1 MGELARRAALGLTA
15 ALLVARA
22 YTTSEPDMDR
32 GAGGGLVWVL
42 ALLVVVGVAIFAG
55 MIGGRFR
62 FRFSWTDLAVVSLM
76 GLVAASSYY
85 ALDHRPAI
93 SLAWEWAGFGTAY
106 LLLRNL
112 PRARAES
119 SALAA
124 ALIAT
129 AFAVSVYGCYQ
140 ASVEIPLIQR
150 EYQRNPALF
159 LKRHPEL
166 GIIPGTP
173 QQLVFE
179 KRLLGSNEI
188 TSTFA
193 LANSLAGFLVGPL
206 VILSAAWLGGL
217 RRREGQA
224 TPWGALLTALPV
236 LLVLLI
242 VLILTKSR
250 SAYIGLGVGL
260 AVVVWQVVW
269 DIPRRRLA
277 WAAGISGLVIA
288 GLIAAGLA
296 TGRLDRE
303 VLTQSTLSLRYR
315 WEYWQATWKI
325 ITGGAREPLETATA
339 AITRPGVGPGNFRAA
354 YLFYKLP
361 QASEEILDPH
371 DMFLEVWAIA
381 GFWAFLS
388 LVAALGVGLW
398 NIVAFRRGQSPGE
411 ADGKAGSSVPVDS
424 AKASSREIH
433 DPDGDAPP
441 RGTSWLIAAAGA
453 GWPLVIAL
461 GMMNL
466 FESDMFARWLIL
478 GASWLIA
485 VIGILPLWSS
495 RPLPAIALGG
505 AVVAVAVN
513 LLAAG
518 GIGVPTVALA
528 FWALLALGLN
538 LRDDRACGRLREV
551 DSRVPPFVLSA
562 VWAAL
567 VGLFFGKNLPYW
579 RAEAALADAED
590 AMRTAAPDFERAER
604 AYLRAT
610 AADRYYARPWVM
622 YASFAEYAWLYR
634 DKGAKDQRW
643 KKVPELLEKA
653 VSLPRSPNAWVLHKQ
668 RAETIRGLLA
678 RLGDD
683 LSPEES
689 IRLGA
694 EIVKEWR
701 LASLLYPTN
710 ALLHAR
716 LAEAS
721 AGVSMFG
728 DTVKEAQEALR
739 LDALMPHL
747 DRKLPE
753 AERQRLENLIA
764 EAKKRQEPDKSE
776 KPEKP

>member
-32 GAGGGLVWVL
+32 GAGGGLLWVL
-42 ALLVVVGVAIFAG
+42 ALVVVAGVAIVG
-55 MIGGRFR
+55 GIIGGRFR
-62 FRFSWTDLAVVSLM
+62 FRFSWTDLAVVALM
-76 GLVAASSYY
+76 GFVAASAYS

-106 LLLRNL
+106 ILLRNL
-112 PRARAES
+112 PRNRAES

-124 ALIAT
+124 AMVAT

-140 ASVEIPLIQR
+140 SGVEIPLIQR
-150 EYQRNPALF
+150 EYQRNPVPF
-159 LKRHPEL
+159 LQRHPEL

-173 QQLVFE
+173 QQAAFE
-179 KRLLGSNEI
+179 RRLLGSNEI

-206 VILSAAWLGGL
+206 VVLAAAWLGGL
-217 RRREGQA
+217 RRRESQG
-224 TPWGALLTALPV
+224 TPWGALLSALPV
-236 LLVLLI
+236 VLVLLI

-250 SAYIGLGVGL
+250 SAYIGLGAGL
-260 AVVVWQVVW
+260 AIVLWQL
-269 DIPRRRLA
+269 IREIPPRRIA
-277 WAAGISGLVIA
+277 WAAGIGGLVVA
-288 GLIAAGLA
+288 GLFAVGLA

-325 ITGGAREPLETATA
+325 ITGGAREPIEA
-339 AITRPGVGPGNFRAA
+339 AKAAVMRPGVGPGNFRAA

-388 LVAALGVGLW
+388 LSAALGLGLW
-398 NIVAFRRGQSPGE
+398 NILARSRGPEPGDAVE
-411 ADGKAGSSVPVDS
+411 KAGSPAPRDS
-424 AKASSREIH
+424 AKRASREL
-433 DPDGDAPP
+433 DDRDAPP

-478 GASWLIA
+478 GASWLVAAIA
-485 VIGILPLWSS
+485 ILPLWSS
-495 RPLPAIALGG
+495 RPLAPVALGG

-518 GIGVPTVALA
+518 GIGIPTVALA
-528 FWALLALGLN
+528 FWATLALGLN
-538 LRDDRACGRLREV
+538 LREDRACGRLREL
-551 DSRVPPFVLSA
+551 DSRIPPIVLSA
-562 VWAAL
+562 AWAAL
-567 VGLFFGKNLPYW
+567 VGGFFGQNLPFW
-579 RAEAALADAED
+579 RAEAALAAAEE
-590 AMRTAAPDFERAER
+590 AMRPAAPDFERAEN
-604 AYLRAT
+604 AYLQATRA
-610 AADRYYARPWVM
+610 DHYYARPWVL
-622 YASFAEYAWLYR
+622 YARFAEYAWLYR
-634 DKGAKDQRW
+634 NKGAKDQRW
-643 KKVPELLEKA
+643 RKVPELLEKA
-653 VSLPRSPNAWVLHKQ
+653 VSLPRSPNSWVLHKQ
-668 RAETIRGLLA
+668 RAETIRGLMA
-678 RLGDD
+678 RLADD
-683 LSPEES
+683 LQPDEA

-694 EIVKEWR
+694 QIVKEWR
-701 LASLLYPTN
+701 LASTLYPTN
-710 ALLHAR
+710 AMLHAR

-728 DTVKEAQEALR
+728 DTVKEAEEALR
-739 LDALMPHL
+739 LDDLMPHA

-753 AERQRLENLIA
+753 AERARLKALIA
-764 EAKKRQEPDKSE
+764 DAKQRE
-776 KPEKP
+776 KP